1 MEKDINL
8 QIEDLKNDC
17 VNLINQSGLPI
28 SVAYYL
34 FKDIMVDLQTSYENY
49 LKQARIEETKRLQA
63 LAQSQETS
71 EVEE

>member
-17 VNLINQSGLPI
+17 VSLINQSGLPI

-63 LAQSQETS
+63 LAQPQETN